1 MKGVTQAFTLTTPA
15 GRMQSFGSRLEA
27 DAARVRA
34 GGGTVS

>member
-1 MKGVTQAFTLTTPA
+1 LKGVTQAFSLTLPS
-15 GRMQSFGSRLEA
+15 GRVQSFGSRLEA